1 VVGRVLQVECVFVG
15 GGGRVLQVLHGIP
28 VRESHRASVSSLT
41 EQAAGDFPIRLA
53 KTQHLDKQRDSEKKK
68 NAIRKS
74 SARNDQ
80 IRGLFGSPP

>member
-1 VVGRVLQVECVFVG
+1 LDWADFSVVAPTSAAPLG
-15 GGGRVLQVLHGIP
+15 GFR
-28 VRESHRASVSSLT
+28 
-41 EQAAGDFPIRLA
+41 IRLA

-80 IRGLFGSPP
+80 IQGLFGSPP

>member
-1 VVGRVLQVECVFVG
+1 MAIKTRLTPEAIQSLQAEDETKALDG
-15 GGGRVLQVLHGIP
+15 GAPMDITAAVRNGG
-28 VRESHRASVSSLT
+28 
-41 EQAAGDFPIRLA
+41 FPIRLA